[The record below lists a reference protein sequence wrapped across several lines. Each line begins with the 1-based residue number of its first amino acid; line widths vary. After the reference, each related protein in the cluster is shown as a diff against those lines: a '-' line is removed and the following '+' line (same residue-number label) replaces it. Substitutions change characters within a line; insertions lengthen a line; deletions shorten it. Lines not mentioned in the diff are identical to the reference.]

1 MGYGLTNLSPRSK
14 VRHLILVVPVAW
26 VSNLIQGFLHL
37 RHGTV
42 LFISASVRSFVT
54 ALRRVT

>member
-1 MGYGLTNLSPRSK
+1 MGYGLTNLSPRSD

-37 RHGTV
+37 CHGTV
-42 LFISASVRSFVT
+42 LFISASIRSFVA
-54 ALRRVT
+54 AL